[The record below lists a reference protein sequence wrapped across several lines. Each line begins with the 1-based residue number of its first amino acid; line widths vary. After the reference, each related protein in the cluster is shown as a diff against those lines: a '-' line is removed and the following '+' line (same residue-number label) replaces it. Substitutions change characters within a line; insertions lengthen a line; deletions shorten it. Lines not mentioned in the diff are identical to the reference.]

1 MKINHKAKSLHEALR
16 VDVRDLNAKMKALH
30 LSLAIHKVKS
40 SNVARLLKD
49 QFTKEEILYLA
60 TSKALDLIEERRVSG
75 PKSGLESLLDFLETV
90 AKAEATKPGDASK
103 DKGN

>member
-1 MKINHKAKSLHEALR
+1 MKINHKAKSLHEALG

-30 LSLAIHKVKS
+30 ISLTLHKVKS

-60 TSKALDLIEERRVSG
+60 TSKALDLVEERVLS
-75 PKSGLESLLDFLETV
+75 PISGLEGLLDFLETM
-90 AKAEATKPGDASK
+90 AKATKPGDASK